1 MPLSTVEQ
9 VTATN
14 QDAPQRRSIPPAA
27 VWLVAVLGGLAGWY
41 YLGQLLAAPRTMLH
55 LVDLGVYQIAAD
67 RVVHDVSVYDTPL
80 RGHTRGVW
88 EFVYTPFAALLFVP
102 LAALHGTLFTWV
114 GGLANFAMLTG
125 SVWAAL
131 SVLGYRRD
139 RRMLIMGPT
148 AAALLLLC
156 EPIRET
162 VAFGQVNILLLLLVL
177 ADMALPDSSR
187 FKGVLTG
194 IAAGIKLTPAFFIL
208 YFLVTRRIRAAATAT
223 GSLVATMVIGLA
235 VLPKDSLTFWSGAFA
250 DPTRVGVPDNPQNES
265 LRGMLARTLG
275 AGGGIQI
282 LWLAAALAIA
292 AVCLL
297 LARRLS
303 FTGREL
309 PAVVLCGLTST
320 VVSPY
325 SWIHHWVWL
334 APLLIYL
341 ADLALRHRS
350 LPTAAGL
357 LAVFLVC
364 SGGVFDLLDLHYGSV
379 FDLPGHGP
387 FAVVDHNAYIWL
399 TLALFAATA
408 IAVRRD
414 SEPLTALW
422 ARKSA
427 RPHSSGGAD
436 SESGSSAGGS
446 PTAATSASG
455 S

>member
-1 MPLSTVEQ
+1 MPLSTAEQ
-9 VTATN
+9 VMATN
-14 QDAPQRRSIPPAA
+14 QAAPQWRSMP
-27 VWLVAVLGGLAGWY
+27 LVVVCLVGVLGGLAGWY
-41 YLGQLLAAPRTMLH
+41 YLGQVLAAPRAMLH

-88 EFVYTPFAALLFVP
+88 EFVYTPFAALMFVP
-102 LAALHGTLFTWV
+102 LAWLHGSVFTWA

-139 RRMLIMGPT
+139 RRMLIVGP
-148 AAALLLLC
+148 AAACLLLLC

-162 VAFGQVNILLLLLVL
+162 EAFGQVNILLLLLVL

-187 FKGVLTG
+187 CKGVLTG
-194 IAAGIKLTPAFFIL
+194 IAAGIKLTPAFFIVYL
-208 YFLVTRRIRAAATAT
+208 LVTHRFRAAATAT
-223 GSLVATMVIGLA
+223 GALVATMVIGLA

-250 DPTRVGVPDNPQNES
+250 DPARVGVPENPQNES

-275 AGGGIQI
+275 AAGSIQL
-282 LWLAAALAIA
+282 LWAAAALAIA
-292 AVCLL
+292 VVCLI

-303 FTGREL
+303 VTGREL

-350 LPTAAGL
+350 LPTVAGL

-379 FDLPGHGP
+379 FDLPNHGP
-387 FAVVDHNAYIWL
+387 FAVLGHNAYIWL

-408 IAVRRD
+408 VLARRG
-414 SEPLTALW
+414 
-422 ARKSA
+422 SA
-427 RPHSSGGAD
+427 RVGPVLTLGIGRR
-436 SESGSSAGGS
+436 SAAGS
-446 PTAATSASG
+446 PAAP
-455 S
+455 